1 MALALVFEKHHK
13 VYLHDW
19 SHVDPDQQIILNEFT
34 ELYSTSDRVTDIF
47 IISEFCTLQLFPR
60 EEKDNVR
67 VLVGNES

>member
-34 ELYSTSDRVTDIF
+34 ELYRTSGRVTDIF
-47 IISEFCTLQLFPR
+47 IISAPFNFFH
-60 EEKDNVR
+60 EKRKDIAR